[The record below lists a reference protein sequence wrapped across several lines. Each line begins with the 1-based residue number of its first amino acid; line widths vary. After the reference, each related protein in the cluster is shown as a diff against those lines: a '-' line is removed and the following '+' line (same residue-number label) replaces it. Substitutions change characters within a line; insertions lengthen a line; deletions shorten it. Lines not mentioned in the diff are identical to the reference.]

1 MMTGP
6 VTSRA
11 LEQACAALARLND
24 GDASPLPAGMAMGE
38 LFARRVTHVDAVL
51 EAAWGHAGLDDAP
64 AALLAVGGYGRGELF
79 PHSDIDVLVL
89 VEPGHEDA
97 LRTRIE
103 GFIGSLWDIGLVLG
117 HGTRPLDACLDL
129 AAEDVSVVTN
139 LLEARL
145 LTGEAS
151 LRDRLHAALHEGP
164 IWPARDFFLAKKAEQ
179 TARHQKYDHSGYKIE
194 PNVKESPG
202 GLRDWHMMRWLA
214 SRVLGDAGLD
224 ALVEHG
230 LLTRAEADDLAARVD
245 FLARVRYMLH
255 RLTGRHEDRLLLIH
269 QKALAAEFGHVS
281 EDGNAGV
288 EAFMQRYFR
297 AVMGIERMND
307 LLLQQFAERLFP
319 PTGEAVPLNP
329 RFNLREGLIET
340 RHAQIFMLA
349 PSAMLEIFLLMQQH
363 PEIRGI
369 RASTLR
375 QLRSHVPLMRGEAKN
390 NPHAR
395 ALFMAILRQ
404 PQGVN
409 EALKRMNRLGLLA
422 AYLPA
427 FEQITGRMQFDLFHL
442 YTVDE
447 HTLFVIRNLRRFAL
461 PEFRD
466 ESPLAHELFVAFD
479 KPELLILAAL
489 FHDIAKGRGGEHEIL
504 GAEDALAFCRQHAI
518 PGDDAELI
526 AWLVREHLTL
536 SFIAQRRDIED
547 PDVIRE
553 FAARVESR
561 RRLDALYML
570 TVADIRATNPTLWTE
585 WRAALL
591 RSLYRKTRAKLEAER
606 EAFDIAALREQ
617 AFALLAGQQADL
629 DAAARLW
636 DTLPPRHLGRND
648 AACLA
653 WQMEAI
659 LRSDRFPRVAMR
671 RDAERQATELFVYT
685 PDAANIFARI
695 AATLDRMN
703 LGIQTANITSST
715 DGMAIE
721 DILFLDDR
729 GQPLMDEWTQIEL
742 GRQIEEVLSLPEDT
756 PLKLAT
762 RRASPHLRH
771 FDVPTVIVM
780 DQACGGTCT
789 RVQLETADR
798 PGLLARVGLAL
809 AQSGLRL
816 QGAVIN
822 TLGEKAIDTLF
833 VSTLDHQPLDGPQRD
848 ELERRLRAALAH
860 GAAA

>member
-1 MMTGP
+1 MTAK
-6 VTSRA
+6 A
-11 LEQACAALARLND
+11 LERACAALTRLND
-24 GDASPLPAGMAMGE
+24 EEAGQLQAGTSMSE
-38 LFARRVTHVDAVL
+38 LFARRVAHVDAVL
-51 EAAWGHAGLDDAP
+51 EAAWRHAELADTP
-64 AALLAVGGYGRGELF
+64 SALLAVGGYGRGELF

-89 VEPGHEDA
+89 IEPGHEGA
-97 LRTRIE
+97 LQSRIE
-103 GFIGSLWDIGLVLG
+103 GFISSLWDIGFDLG
-117 HGTRPLDACLDL
+117 HSTRPLDACLDL
-129 AAEDVSVVTN
+129 ASEDASVVTN

-145 LTGEAS
+145 MTGDAS
-151 LRDRLHAALHEGP
+151 LWVRLHTALHDGS
-164 IWPARDFFLAKKAEQ
+164 IWPARDFYLAKKAEQ

-214 SRVLGDAGLD
+214 CRVLDDASMD
-224 ALVEHG
+224 ALVDHG
-230 LLTRAEADDLAARVD
+230 LLTRAEADDLAKRVD
-245 FLARVRYMLH
+245 FLARVRYVLH

-297 AVMGIERMND
+297 AVMGIERLND
-307 LLLQQFAERLFP
+307 LVLQQFAERLFP
-319 PTGEAVPLNP
+319 PKGEAVALNP
-329 RFNLREGLIET
+329 RFNMREGLIET
-340 RHAQIFMLA
+340 RHEQIFMLA

-375 QLRSHVPLMRGEAKN
+375 QLRSHVTLMRNEAKI

-395 ALFMAILRQ
+395 ELFMAILRQ
-404 PQGVN
+404 PHGVN

-461 PEFRD
+461 PEFKD
-466 ESPLAHELFVAFD
+466 ESPLAHELFSALD

-489 FHDIAKGRGGEHEIL
+489 FHDIAKGRGGDHEIL

-518 PGDDAELI
+518 PEQDAELI
-526 AWLVREHLTL
+526 AWLVREHLAL
-536 SFIAQRRDIED
+536 SFTAQRRDIED

-553 FAARVESR
+553 FAGKVENR

-585 WRAALL
+585 WRASLL
-591 RSLYRKTRAKLEAER
+591 RSLYRKTRAWLEAEQK
-606 EAFDIAALREQ
+606 ALDLAVLREQ
-617 AFALLAGQQADL
+617 AFALLADQHADME
-629 DAAARLW
+629 AAARLW
-636 DTLPPRHLGRND
+636 DTLPPRHLTRND

-653 WQMEAI
+653 WQMDAI
-659 LRSDRFPRVAMR
+659 LRADRFPMVTMR
-671 RDAERQATELFVYT
+671 QDVEHQATELFVYT

-703 LGIQTANITSST
+703 LSIQTADITSST
-715 DGMAIE
+715 DGKAIE
-721 DILFLDDR
+721 DILFLDGD
-729 GQPLMDEWTQIEL
+729 GQPLADEWTQQEL
-742 GRQIEEVLSLPEDT
+742 ARQIEEVLSLPEDT

-780 DQACGGTCT
+780 DPACGGKCT

-798 PGLLARVGLAL
+798 PGLLARVGRAL
-809 AQSGLRL
+809 AQSGVRL

-822 TLGEKAIDTLF
+822 TLGERAIDTLF
-833 VSTLDHQPLDGPQRD
+833 VSTRGGEALDGAMRD
-848 ELERRLRAALAH
+848 TLEHRLLAELSDEVTA
-860 GAAA
+860 